1 MDDNFVEHIR
11 VGGQPHGLFFHILA
25 VEFYFTVEIS
35 EVRNLY
41 FFGMDGILYL
51 ERKLTV
57 GVRDRAGRTARN
69 RNIDIFQAL
78 LLFLSFT
85 IPLTVM
91 YPPSSAE
98 SVCACKRESRQRRV
112 MSKYPHSCLCIA
124 FRSHIV

>member
-35 EVRNLY
+35 EVRNLH

-78 LLFLSFT
+78 FALFVFYDTTDRDVTPFVSR
-85 IPLTVM
+85 IPFV
-91 YPPSSAE
+91 PVKA
-98 SVCACKRESRQRRV
+98 
-112 MSKYPHSCLCIA
+112 
-124 FRSHIV
+124 

>member
-11 VGGQPHGLFFHILA
+11 VGVSHTVCSSTSLLLSSILLLK
-25 VEFYFTVEIS
+25 YPR
-35 EVRNLY
+35 VRNLY

-57 GVRDRAGRTARN
+57 GVRDCAGRTARN

-78 LLFLSFT
+78 FALFYLFT

-91 YPPSSAE
+91 YPL
-98 SVCACKRESRQRRV
+98 RQPNPFEPV
-112 MSKYPHSCLCIA
+112 KA
-124 FRSHIV
+124 